1 VDVAAGQVLAL
12 DLGTSS
18 VRGLVFDAEG
28 KAVPGLLVRRTSR
41 LAIDDGGRAELDP
54 DQVVDAVGECLDE
67 LGAGGHLDTIQD
79 VAISSAWHS
88 VIAVDDRGRPRS
100 GALTWADTRAAE
112 LVPVLRQRVDPLHL
126 LTRTGALPHTTFWT
140 VKIPWLA
147 RTLDPPPARY
157 LGLAEY
163 VTGRLLGEPGA
174 SISMASG
181 TGLLDLET
189 MTWNDEALDLAG
201 VGPDALPELLPQ
213 SWTGRL
219 AAEGAR
225 RWPALAEARWH
236 PVTGDGAASNVGA
249 GCVTTEHAN
258 INIGTSAAIRAVHDD
273 PGAPLRPALW
283 RYRVD
288 DRRLVTGAAYSG
300 AGNLWAWAKQVL
312 RLPADGEVEAALAS
326 VPPGARGVTVMP
338 YHAGARAPLDLLTGS
353 GAILGLSL
361 ATTAVEIVAATLEA
375 VCFRL
380 AVGLEALEAVLPKP
394 PKVVAS
400 GGAVVAS
407 PWWQQTLANVLARPV
422 LVTEEAEASARGAA
436 LIALGKTTSPETRN
450 LVEPQ
455 PEAVEAER
463 EARALHEDF
472 ARRLGYAPS
481 PGIA

>member
-1 VDVAAGQVLAL
+1 MAAGQVLAL

-18 VRGLVFDAEG
+18 VRALVFDAEG
-28 KAVPGLLVRRTSR
+28 KAVPGVLARRKSQ
-41 LAIDDGGRAELDP
+41 LAIDDGGKAELDP
-54 DQVVDAVGECLDE
+54 DRVVESVGACLDE
-67 LGAGGHLDTIQD
+67 LAGGGHLDPVQD

-88 VIAVDDRGRPRS
+88 VIATDGDGRPYT

-112 LVPVLRQRVDPLHL
+112 LVPSLRERVDPEHL
-126 LTRTGALPHTTFWT
+126 LVQTGALPHTTFWT
-140 VKIPWLA
+140 VKVPWLA
-147 RTLDPPPARY
+147 RILGPAPVRY
-157 LGLAEY
+157 LGLSEY
-163 VTGRLLGEPGA
+163 VTARLLGEPGA

-189 MTWNDEALDLAG
+189 MSWNDEALDLAG
-201 VGPDALPELLPQ
+201 VGPEALPEVLPQ
-213 SWTGRL
+213 DWTGLL
-219 AAEGAR
+219 APEGAR

-249 GCVTTEHAN
+249 GCVTPEHAN

-273 PGAPLRPALW
+273 PRAALRRALW

-288 DRRLVTGAAYSG
+288 ADRLVTGAAYSG
-300 AGNLWAWAKQVL
+300 AGNLWAWAKEVL
-312 RLPADGEVEAALAS
+312 RLPDDESMEAALAA
-326 VPPGARGVTVMP
+326 VPPGARGVCVMP

-361 ATTAVEIVAATLEA
+361 VSTAVEIVAATLEA

-380 AVGLEALEAVLPKP
+380 AVGLEALEAVLPVP

-407 PWWQQTLANVLARPV
+407 PWWQQTIANVLDRPV
-422 LVTEEAEASARGAA
+422 LITDEPEASARGAA
-436 LIALGKTTSPETRN
+436 LVALGKVTSPEASRV
-450 LVEPQ
+450 VEPE

-463 EARALHEDF
+463 EARAVHEDF
-472 ARRLGYAPS
+472 ATRLGYA
-481 PGIA
+481 